1 MNKSELIDVIAEA
14 ASISKSAATKTLDA
28 LLVSMTKALK
38 KGEDITLI
46 GFGSFTV
53 RERKA
58 RVGRNPKTGDVLQ
71 IAASRVVAFK
81 AGKTLKDTMQK
92 G

>member
-14 ASISKSAATKTLDA
+14 ASVSKTVAAKTLDS
-28 LLVSMTKALK
+28 LLASMTRALA

-58 RVGRNPKTGDVLQ
+58 RVGRNPKTGAALQ
-71 IAASRVVAFK
+71 IAASRVVGFK

>member
-1 MNKSELIDVIAEA
+1 MNKSKLIDVIAEA
-14 ASISKSAATKTLDA
+14 ANVSKTVAAKTLDS
-28 LLVSMTKALK
+28 LLASMTQALT

-58 RVGRNPKTGDVLQ
+58 RTGRNPKTGAILQ
-71 IAASRVVAFK
+71 IAASRVVGFK